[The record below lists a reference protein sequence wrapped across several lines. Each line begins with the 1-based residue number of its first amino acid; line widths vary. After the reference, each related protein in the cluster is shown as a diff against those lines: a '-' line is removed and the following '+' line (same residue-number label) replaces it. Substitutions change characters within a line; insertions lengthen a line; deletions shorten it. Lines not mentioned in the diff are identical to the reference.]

1 MRLQTMLPTL
11 GVLTF
16 LCGAQAFA
24 APVVVTCGRHQ
35 RAIVHDTF
43 VRGAAVTS
51 VRCVNGE
58 AYRSNRSRY
67 ETRYRARHSHRSLG
81 QRALV
86 IGGSAATG
94 AGIGGIVHGRPGA
107 LIGAAVGGGAAGIYE
122 GARRR

>member
-1 MRLQTMLPTL
+1 MRLRMMLPTV

-24 APVVVTCGRHQ
+24 APVVVTCGRSQ

-43 VRGAAVTS
+43 VRGESVTS

-58 AYRSNRSRY
+58 AYRSYRSRY
-67 ETRYRARHSHRSLG
+67 ETRYRVRHSHRSWG

-94 AGIGGIVHGRPGA
+94 AGIGGIVHGKSGA
-107 LIGAAVGGGAAGIYE
+107 LIGAAVGGGAASIIE
-122 GARRR
+122 GTRRR